1 MLNMDKKIKIVADLQ
16 KRLESSPVVAV
27 ASIKSLPSRQYGSIK
42 KKTRGKVS
50 VAFAR
55 LSLIRRA
62 IQQSK
67 RARELK
73 PIEDALGD
81 GCVLLFSELDAFSL
95 YKLFKQNKS
104 KTGAKPGSIAPSDLV
119 VPAGETSLAPGP
131 VLTELKQ
138 AGIQAKIQGPK
149 VVIIKDAIVT
159 KKGAAVSESA
169 AKILA
174 KLGVEPFE
182 VGLLVQRVYDHG
194 TMYEGDGLNIDE
206 DAVLHELVQAHQ
218 EAVNLTVVAEIY
230 NDVSTPIILQKAE
243 REALALQN
251 VVESKAGA
259 SEKAATEAA
268 AQSAPAA

>member
-1 MLNMDKKIKIVADLQ
+1 MLNKERKIKIVADLQ
-16 KRLESSPVVAV
+16 KQLESSPVVAV

-42 KKTRGKVS
+42 KKTRGS
-50 VAFAR
+50 VTIAFAK

-62 IQQSK
+62 IEQSK
-67 RARELK
+67 RAAELK

-81 GCVLLFSELDAFSL
+81 GRVLLFSELDAFKL

-149 VVIIKDAIVT
+149 VVITKDAVVT
-159 KKGAAVSESA
+159 KKGEAVSESA

-182 VGLLVQRVYDHG
+182 VGLLVQRVYENG
-194 TMYEGDGLNIDE
+194 TMYEGDVLNIDE
-206 DAVLHELVQAHQ
+206 DALLQQLLQAHQ

-243 REALALQN
+243 REALALQRT
-251 VVESKAGA
+251 VESKAP
-259 SEKAATEAA
+259 ATAEAKEAA
-268 AQSAPAA
+268 APQAPAA

>member
-1 MLNMDKKIKIVADLQ
+1 MLNKDKKVKIVADLQ
-16 KRLESSPVVAV
+16 KQIESSPIVAV
-27 ASIKSLPSRQYGSIK
+27 ASIKSLPSRQYGAIK

-67 RARELK
+67 RAAELK

-81 GCVLLFSELDAFSL
+81 GRVLLFADLDAFKL

-104 KTGAKPGSIAPSDLV
+104 KTGAKPGAIAPSDLV
-119 VPAGETSLAPGP
+119 VPAGETNLAPGP

-149 VVIIKDAIVT
+149 VVITKDAVVT
-159 KKGAAVSESA
+159 KKGEAVSDNA

-182 VGLLVQRVYDHG
+182 VGILVEKVFDHG
-194 TMYEGDGLNIDE
+194 TVYEGGVLNIDE
-206 DAVLHELVQAHQ
+206 EAVLAQLLQAHQ
-218 EAVNLTVVAEIY
+218 EAVNVAVFAEVF
-230 NDVSTPIILQKAE
+230 NETTTPIMLQKAE
-243 REALALQN
+243 REALALQKT
-251 VVESKAGA
+251 VESKAP
-259 SEKAATEAA
+259 
-268 AQSAPAA
+268 AQGAPAA